1 MSVFASLCRAQSEAS
16 AEHKPVAKPNFIIV
30 LADDLGWGDLACMG
44 HPIAKTPHLD
54 RFAAEGMRFN
64 QFYAGAPICSPS
76 RAALITGRSAYR
88 VGVYDLVGSN
98 SAQGGRAFPV
108 EERTLGEILKSA
120 GYRTFLGGKWHLS
133 PSAAGT
139 MPAREHGFGGKDTFK
154 AKAGQLVEELETW
167 LHLTRGLSDEAPF
180 FAFLSLREVHEPVV
194 RWSTQEQ
201 RERYSLTDAS
211 RMSELPN
218 GGMQERETARQGN
231 PRSYLGAI
239 SAMDDAMGDLIRVLE
254 KRGLRE
260 NTVVLFTSDNGPESS
275 MPNSFGTAGPLRGAK
290 GTVFEGGIRVPTF
303 MQWPGKVKGGTI
315 SEEPLHFVD
324 VLPTFCAAAGVQPE
338 AGIQLDG
345 ENFLPLLTGESFRRQ
360 RPLYWNLWHAR
371 GGYQVAMRRGK
382 WKILAGTGP
391 IDDEKTVMEHIREA
405 PFQDFALYDLEADPT
420 ESRELSAESP
430 SEFASMKQALE
441 ALHREIVQAGPQVYL
456 EDRRGKG
463 RSLNEGK

>member
-1 MSVFASLCRAQSEAS
+1 MSVFASLGRAQSEAD
-16 AEHKPVAKPNFIIV
+16 AELEPAARPNFIIV

-54 RFAAEGMRFN
+54 RFAAEGVRFN

-88 VGVYDLVGSN
+88 VGVYDLVGSKTPE
-98 SAQGGRAFPV
+98 GGRAFP
-108 EERTLGEILKSA
+108 EQERTLGEVLKAA

-139 MPAREHGFGGKDTFK
+139 MPAREHGFGGKDTLQS
-154 AKAGQLVEELETW
+154 KAGQLVEELDTW
-167 LHLTRGLSDEAPF
+167 LHLTRGLNKEAPF
-180 FAFLSLREVHEPVV
+180 FALLSLREVHEPVGL
-194 RWSTQEQ
+194 WSTQEQ
-201 RERYSLTDAS
+201 RDRYNLADAR
-211 RMSELPN
+211 RMVDLPN
-218 GGMQERETARQGN
+218 GGMQERATARSGN
-231 PRSYLGAI
+231 PLSYLGAI
-239 SAMDDAMGDLIRVLE
+239 SAMDDAMGELIQLLE

-303 MQWPGKVKGGTI
+303 MQWPAKVKGGTT
-315 SEEPLHFVD
+315 SEQPLHFVD

-338 AGIQLDG
+338 AGVQLDG
-345 ENFLPLLTGESFRRQ
+345 LNFLPLLAGESIKRTRS
-360 RPLYWNLWHAR
+360 LYWSLWHAR

-391 IDDEKTVMEHIREA
+391 LDDDKTVMEHIREA
-405 PFQDFALYDLEADPT
+405 PLQHFALYDLEADPT
-420 ESRELSAESP
+420 ESRELSGDSP
-430 SEFASMKQALE
+430 LEFASMKRELE
-441 ALHREIVQAGPQVYL
+441 SLHREIVQAGPEVYL

-463 RSLNEGK
+463 RSLKRDK